1 MTPANYS
8 NVSGGRPGRAEPH
21 GQMQAPQQ
29 QDQGNQQVMDYVVHA
44 LQSQGPF
51 TNWRAD
57 IIIQERANNV
67 YHVWTSLR
75 LIRPHANIRS
85 LAQAALNFEQKS
97 FNTANEK
104 VDYDKDIND
113 RLVHIR
119 ETQARQ
125 AATLQ
130 QNSGT
135 IAQPGHAARINSGG
149 QAPFPHQMDCPVQA
163 SSMPRQ
169 QQLAIGVD
177 DAKQLE
183 ALLNRALQLLQR
195 HLGPQQQEIRQREQP
210 QAIPQ
215 QQQAQQTPSSAP
227 PLVDEISTL
236 SAQEYD
242 NVCRIADQ
250 ILAKTSQEDINKIK
264 MHLDNMTLEQKQYLR
279 GKNMDALTYFFRS
292 QALTR
297 LKKHRK
303 ARIDAQR
310 AQLAQLAQLA
320 QEIAVGLDS
329 EIIGT

>member
-8 NVSGGRPGRAEPH
+8 NVGGGRPGRAEPH
-21 GQMQAPQQ
+21 GQMQVPQQ
-29 QDQGNQQVMDYVVHA
+29 QDQDNQQVMDYIVHA
-44 LQSQGPF
+44 LKSQGPF

-57 IIIQERANNV
+57 IIIEERANNV

-75 LIRPHANIRS
+75 LIRPYANIRS

-97 FNTANEK
+97 FHTANEK

-113 RLVHIR
+113 KLVHIR

-125 AATLQ
+125 AAPLQ

-135 IAQPGHAARINSGG
+135 IAQPGHAAGINSEG
-149 QAPFPHQMDCPVQA
+149 QAPFPQQMDRSVQA
-163 SSMPRQ
+163 SSMPGQ
-169 QQLAIGVD
+169 QQLEIGVD

-183 ALLNRALQLLQR
+183 ALLNRALQLLQQ
-195 HLGPQQQEIRQREQP
+195 HLGPRQQQP

-215 QQQAQQTPSSAP
+215 QQQAQQTPSSDP
-227 PLVDEISTL
+227 PLIDDLRTL

-264 MHLDNMTLEQKQYLR
+264 MHLDNMTVEQRQYLR
-279 GKNMDALTYFFRS
+279 GRNMEPITYFFRW
-292 QALTR
+292 QALSQ

-303 ARIDAQR
+303 ARRDAQR
-310 AQLAQLAQLA
+310 AQLAQLA